1 MRIDSAEQLGA
12 VLRETRVALNIP
24 LQDLAEATGTSHTLL
39 RRQEQGKATKAI
51 QVLFAVM
58 TELGIEMH
66 VEPPSIVASKILEL
80 SPGAKRNKRA
90 RP

>member
-12 VLRETRVALNIP
+12 VIRETRLALNIP

-39 RRQEQGKATKAI
+39 RRQENGEATKAV

-58 TELGIEMH
+58 KELGIELQ
-66 VEPPSIVASKILEL
+66 VDLPSAVNIPNVKMSLDKN
-80 SPGAKRNKRA
+80 RRKRA